1 MELSCTV
8 TALPRHFLAFGR
20 LPDGTVDDKQVHCV
34 YPELCRTRHRD
45 DVLEAPLAK
54 EDKFR
59 AIRAVLLQAG
69 PTDPRRVLQPNLSY
83 QQVRLSEFFKALVGD
98 CHQ

>member
-1 MELSCTV
+1 M
-8 TALPRHFLAFGR
+8 
-20 LPDGTVDDKQVHCV
+20 
-34 YPELCRTRHRD
+34 
-45 DVLEAPLAK
+45 EAPLAN
-54 EDKFR
+54 EDKLG